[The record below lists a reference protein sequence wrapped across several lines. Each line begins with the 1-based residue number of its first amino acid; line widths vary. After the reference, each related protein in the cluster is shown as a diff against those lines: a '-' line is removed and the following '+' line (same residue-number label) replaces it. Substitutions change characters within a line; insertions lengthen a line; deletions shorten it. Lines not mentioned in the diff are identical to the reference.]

1 MSRASKGVEE
11 PKGIAMRLTP
21 SSVRQ
26 WMRRAMAPWRGQGL
40 DAGAIRGM
48 ARGIVSTRPDEIG
61 CDGCFEG
68 MDLLAELTLAGRDG
82 RAGPAVEEAMRRV
95 EDHLACCRDCREEY
109 QGLLRALQAV
119 V

>member
-21 SSVRQ
+21 NSVRQ
-26 WMRRAMAPWRGQGL
+26 GL
-40 DAGAIRGM
+40 DPEAIKGM

-82 RAGPAVEEAMRRV
+82 RAGPAVEEAMREV
-95 EDHLACCRDCREEY
+95 EEHLVCCRDCREEY

-119 V
+119 I